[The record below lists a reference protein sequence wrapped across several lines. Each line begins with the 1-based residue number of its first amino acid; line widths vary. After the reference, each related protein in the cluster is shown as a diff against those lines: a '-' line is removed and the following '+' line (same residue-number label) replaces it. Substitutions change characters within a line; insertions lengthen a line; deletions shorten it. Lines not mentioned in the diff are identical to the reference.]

1 MLAMGAGCAPR
12 VGVTLTPPLQCVV
25 DRRVECDKVPRWR
38 TEMEIIQV
46 QGVWEWDK
54 IIPPS
59 PTRKRKR
66 IDTCRDQKKTRKPRG
81 WLGRLLLCGQRGDDE
96 AST

>member
-1 MLAMGAGCAPR
+1 MLAMGASCAPR

-46 QGVWEWDK
+46 QGVWEWD
-54 IIPPS
+54 I
-59 PTRKRKR
+59 R
-66 IDTCRDQKKTRKPRG
+66 
-81 WLGRLLLCGQRGDDE
+81 
-96 AST
+96 